1 MVSSAS
7 TTTKLDTLVSTLLP
21 VHNYSFFQ
29 ISKEQVENLADHC
42 NIDNFKK
49 NNAIFNQNV
58 RKGQVGDWVN
68 YFKDESKLNEFEQW
82 IIKNNKF
89 EIPFKYY

>member
-1 MVSSAS
+1 MRYQEIIFYFCDNCVGI
-7 TTTKLDTLVSTLLP
+7 TT
-21 VHNYSFFQ
+21 YYFFQ
-29 ISKEQVENLADHC
+29 ISKEQVKNLANHC

-68 YFKDESKLNEFEQW
+68 YFKDENKLKEFEQW